1 VTLRRQGRRRTTI
14 WALLAALAL
23 VLAACGGSAESSDGA
38 SAGASGGGEAAEG
51 GEGGE
56 GPFTIGLSNGFV
68 GSEWRT
74 QMVEDVR
81 DVFAEYEEQG
91 LVDELI
97 VESADVDVN
106 GQIQQIRNLISAGVD
121 AIIVNPNS
129 ATALNA
135 VFQEAEGQGI
145 QVYATDQ
152 AVEAESV
159 TNVVIDQTEW
169 GASNAEWLAGEVGDG
184 GRIVAINGIAG
195 HPANEARWTGAQQV
209 FSDANIE
216 VLANAN
222 ADWDEA
228 TAQQQMSDLLATY
241 QNIDGVFTQD
251 GMALGVYRAL
261 EANDQVGDITQTGEA
276 RAGFMQAWNEQLES
290 DTDFGSIG
298 VVNPPG
304 IAGTALRVAVNELQG
319 NQVAEDAYA
328 EDGHTLFAPI
338 PGEVTND
345 TFEEY
350 WPDVEDQP
358 EAYVVDS
365 IMTEDEVQQEFF
377 SAASADAS

>member
-1 VTLRRQGRRRTTI
+1 MTVRREGRRNGRV
-14 WALLAALAL
+14 WALIAALAL
-23 VLAACGGSAESSDGA
+23 VLAACGGGAESSDDA
-38 SAGASGGGEAAEG
+38 SAGASDGTAGGGGEAAQ
-51 GEGGE
+51 

-74 QMVEDVR
+74 QMVDDVEE
-81 DVFAEYEEQG
+81 VFAEYEEQG

-152 AVEAESV
+152 AVEAEPV

-169 GASNAEWLAGEVGDG
+169 GATNAEWLAGEVGDG

-195 HPANEARWTGAQQV
+195 HPANEARWSGAQQV

-241 QNIDGVFTQD
+241 QDIDGVFTQD

-261 EANDQVGDITQTGEA
+261 EANDQVGEITQTGEA

-290 DTDFGSIG
+290 DTGFGSIG

-319 NQVAEDAYA
+319 NEVPEAAYA

-345 TFEEY
+345 SFEEF
-350 WPDVEDQP
+350 WPEVEDQP

-365 IMTEDEVQQEFF
+365 IMTEEEVQQEFF

>member
-1 VTLRRQGRRRTTI
+1 VRLRPQTPTRPWIVALFT
-14 WALLAALAL
+14 ALLL
-23 VLAACGGSAESSDGA
+23 VLAGCGGGGADESADEDASAPAADGSEAAADGA
-38 SAGASGGGEAAEG
+38 AA
-51 GEGGE
+51 E

-74 QMVEDVR
+74 QMVDDVEQ
-81 DVFAEYEEQG
+81 VFAEYQEQG

-135 VFQEAEGQGI
+135 VFQEAEDQGI

-152 AVEAESV
+152 AVEAEFV

-169 GASNAEWLAGEVGDG
+169 GALNAEWLAGELGEG

-195 HPANEARWTGAQQV
+195 HPANEARWSGAQQV
-209 FSDANIE
+209 FEEAGIE
-216 VLANAN
+216 VLTNAN

-228 TAQQQMSDLLATY
+228 TAQQTMSDLLATY
-241 QNIDGVFTQD
+241 QNLDGVFTQD
-251 GMALGVYRAL
+251 GMALGVFRAL
-261 EANDQVGDITQTGEA
+261 EANDRVGEVAQTGEA
-276 RAGFMQAWNEQLES
+276 RAGFMQAWNELLGS
-290 DTDFGSIG
+290 DTEFASIG

-319 NQVAEDAYA
+319 RQLADDALA

-338 PGEVTND
+338 PGEVTDANFD
-345 TFEEY
+345 EF
-350 WPDVEDQP
+350 WPEVEGQP

-365 IMTEDEVQQEFF
+365 IMTEDEVQQFF
-377 SAASADAS
+377 Q